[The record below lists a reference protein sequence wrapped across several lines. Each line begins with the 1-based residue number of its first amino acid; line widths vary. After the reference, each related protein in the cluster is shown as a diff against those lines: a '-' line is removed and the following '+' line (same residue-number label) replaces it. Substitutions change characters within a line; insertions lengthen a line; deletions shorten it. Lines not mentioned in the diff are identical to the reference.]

1 MLSLL
6 QKACQGRRTAYSA
19 HFTPFQEVFS
29 EKHHASFAENAR
41 FFAEQGE
48 DTSYP
53 VRLLTVRAPAITKT
67 HGISRS
73 QAHLYRNKNLPMS
86 TIQSSVKFRT
96 LIVACYSHFFSG
108 VRRVIYRGGHGC
120 EAAAKRQPRHG
131 KRFVYAGFLLNKESP
146 CRAML
151 NAFTPFGPEYE
162 GLTKKHCLAACMR
175 LRPLGT
181 YAPKEYPWPI
191 LKREKK

>member
-108 VRRVIYRGGHGC
+108 GSI
-120 EAAAKRQPRHG
+120 AASYQHREFNKGSLLLVMRS
-131 KRFVYAGFLLNKESP
+131 KAG
-146 CRAML
+146 
-151 NAFTPFGPEYE
+151 
-162 GLTKKHCLAACMR
+162 
-175 LRPLGT
+175 LG
-181 YAPKEYPWPI
+181 
-191 LKREKK
+191 